1 MPTDDR
7 RPFSSLEM
15 AVVEAN
21 AFALGISLRDLMAAA
36 GRAVAEEAALRLPPP
51 PARVALIIGSG
62 NNGGG
67 GLAAAL
73 ELQRRGYRPGLWRLP
88 PPERLRGAA
97 VREFYEAAARQ
108 LPIHSG
114 VPEVQE

>member
-62 NNGGG
+62 NNGGD
-67 GLAAAL
+67 GLAAAIARNSGGSL
-73 ELQRRGYRPGLWRLP
+73 LPSDCVGPPSGSSTRLP
-88 PPERLRGAA
+88 PVSYRSTPAFPRSKSWPSSRW
-97 VREFYEAAARQ
+97 
-108 LPIHSG
+108 
-114 VPEVQE
+114 